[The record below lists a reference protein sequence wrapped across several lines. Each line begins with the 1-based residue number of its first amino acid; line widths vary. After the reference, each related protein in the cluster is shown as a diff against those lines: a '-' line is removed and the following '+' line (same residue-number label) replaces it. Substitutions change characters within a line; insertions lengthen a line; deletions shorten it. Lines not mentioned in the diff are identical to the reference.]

1 MNQNP
6 MDDFDALAST
16 ITPYQVSRYLYAQG
30 WELIDRRDGL
40 LEEWAEPTAPE
51 REGESEIRLLPIN
64 STYRDFRRRFVE
76 LLTAVASYYN
86 IDAAELSHRV
96 RFEST
101 DVLLFRISHD
111 DNHGDSVAIDEAA
124 GVLRVAQRMLAMSA
138 RYTSSPGKEFT
149 GRMRPEARQYI
160 TKHVALGHT
169 RRGSFIFPILSGPRT
184 GRGPEKLFA
193 RRVME
198 NLAIGLR
205 RVQSLPDSVH
215 TAVSDEFGPLVIALA
230 EALQTFSKVPGFQ
243 LVDISIRWAPGHAIP
258 HGAPD
263 RAMTLESELIDRI
276 ALSGSRAREILQSR
290 LGDHDRFTLMSTRR
304 TVHGPASVPL
314 LPPAETVEISG
325 HVVAL
330 QIDDRQTEVWGSR
343 YSFVLR
349 SEIRDKVVDVQIP
362 VSESDYYAAA
372 EALNNGLTTTAVGVL
387 ARTSSGTILE
397 GEVAF
402 DRQRSR

>member
-6 MDDFDALAST
+6 MDDFYALAS
-16 ITPYQVSRYLYAQG
+16 IIPPDQVSQYLYAQG
-30 WELIDRRDGL
+30 WDLIDRRDGL

-51 REGESEIRLLPIN
+51 GEVESEIHLLPIN
-64 STYRDFRRRFVE
+64 SAYRDFRRRFVE
-76 LLTAVASYYN
+76 LLAAVASYYK
-86 IDAAELSHRV
+86 IDAAELSNRV

-111 DNHGDSVAIDEAA
+111 GDHGDSVGIDEAT

-149 GRMRPEARQYI
+149 GRMRPEAREYI

-169 RRGSFIFPILSGPRT
+169 RKGSFIFPILSGPRT
-184 GRGPEKLFA
+184 GRGPETLFA

-205 RVQSLPDSVH
+205 RVQSLPDAVYP
-215 TAVSDEFGPLVIALA
+215 AVSDEFAPLVIGLA
-230 EALQTFSKVPGFQ
+230 DSLQAFSKVPGFQ
-243 LVDISIRWAPGHAIP
+243 LVDISFRWAPGHEIP
-258 HGAPD
+258 HGVPD
-263 RAMTLESELIDRI
+263 RAIALESELIDRI
-276 ALSGSRAREILQSR
+276 VLSGTRARELLQSR
-290 LGDHDRFTLMSTRR
+290 LGDHDRFALMATRR
-304 TVHGPASVPL
+304 MVDDPTSVPS
-314 LPPAETVEISG
+314 LPPAETVEIRG
-325 HVVAL
+325 QVVAL
-330 QIDDRQTEVWGSR
+330 QIDDRRIQDWGSR

-349 SEIRDKVVDVQIP
+349 SEIRDEVFDVQIP
-362 VSESDYYAAA
+362 VSESDYYAAV
-372 EALNNGLTTTAVGVL
+372 EARNSGLTTTAVGVL
-387 ARTSSGTILE
+387 ARTGSGMILE